1 MVRKT
6 KKKIRKKR
14 LTIVL
19 LVFLVIVLSATYV
32 LYRFNYIP
40 HIKFTNAYFNIE
52 TYKSDVDKDDDG
64 IDDQSDILM
73 NVRNYISTKPKYK
86 SVYYETGYPNDE
98 YGVCSDVVAFGLLD
112 AGYDLQ
118 KLVDQDIQRHP
129 NDYDV
134 EKRDN
139 KIDFRRVR
147 NLRVFFENNAISL
160 TTDIYDIDEWQGGDI
175 VVFKKHIGI
184 VSDKRNHNGV
194 SFVIHHGNP
203 YQRFYEEDIL
213 EYRDDL
219 VGHYRMS

>member
-1 MVRKT
+1 MGKRRIK
-6 KKKIRKKR
+6 KKR
-14 LTIVL
+14 LFPVMIVGL
-19 LVFLVIVLSATYV
+19 SIVIALVYV
-32 LYRFNYIP
+32 LYKYNYIP
-40 HIKFTNAYFNIE
+40 HFKFTNAYFDIE
-52 TYKSDVDKDDDG
+52 TYISDIDKDRDG

-73 NVRNYISTKPKYK
+73 NVRKYISKKPKYK
-86 SVYYETGYPNDE
+86 SEYYESGYPNGE

-112 AGYDLQ
+112 AGYDLR
-118 KLVDQDIQRHP
+118 KLVDQDIKAHP
-129 NDYDV
+129 ERYNID
-134 EKRDN
+134 KRDD

-147 NLRVFFENNAISL
+147 NLRVYFKHNAISL
-160 TTDIYDIDEWQGGDI
+160 TTDVNDISEWQGGDI

-213 EYRDDL
+213 EYRDDI